1 MKWDKEMRKTKTK
14 NQSLSNWVVQENE
27 KPINKEDQDE
37 TLGN

>member
-1 MKWDKEMRKTKTK
+1 MKWDKEMRKTITK
-14 NQSLSNWVVQENE
+14 NQSLSNWVVQESE